1 MNDAEKYVRERLFAL
16 QDLDYRNFHAKLIPN
31 LDKEKIIGV
40 RTPVLRKFAREFAKD
55 ARAAEFINTLPHKYY
70 EENNLHAFIIEQ
82 IKDFGECAAAVS
94 RFLPFVDN
102 WATCDG
108 LSPKV
113 FSKHKAELL
122 PKIEEWMAAKD
133 VYAVR
138 FGIGMLMTHF
148 LDGDFKPE
156 YLEKVAAVKS
166 DEYYIN
172 MMSAW
177 YFATALAKQYAATLP
192 LFENKRLDPWVQ
204 NKAIQKAAES
214 YRVTA
219 EHKQYLKTLKIK

>member
-16 QDLDYRNFHAKLIPN
+16 QDLDYRNFHAKLVPN

-40 RTPVLRKFAREFAKD
+40 RTPALRKFAKEFAKD

-113 FSKHKAELL
+113 FLKHKAELL

-133 VYAVR
+133 VYVVR

-192 LFENKRLDPWVQ
+192 LFENKCLDPWVQ